1 MMEVKEQLYIFND
14 TKNFHCTNS
23 DKNCSIQLIISSHM
37 GNIPHLIQ
45 STALTK
51 KNKLYKN

>member
-1 MMEVKEQLYIFND
+1 MEVKEQLYVFND

-23 DKNCSIQLIISSHM
+23 EKNCSLQLKISSHM